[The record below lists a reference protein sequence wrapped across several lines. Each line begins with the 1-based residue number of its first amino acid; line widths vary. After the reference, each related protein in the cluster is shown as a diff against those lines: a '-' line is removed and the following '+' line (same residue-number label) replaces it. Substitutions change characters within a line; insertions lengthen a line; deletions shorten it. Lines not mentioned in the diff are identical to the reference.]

1 MAEQE
6 HDVAAFEAITPGDM
20 QTIEIEGQTILLVR
34 DNEIVHALGATCP
47 HAGGPLAQGVRCGDR
62 LVCPWHKATFSMRTG
77 AVLEPPAVD
86 PLLHHKARIA
96 NGRVLV
102 TLTAE
107 EQLRD
112 RPSNDARCFV
122 VIGAGAAGAVAA

>member
-47 HAGGPLAQGVRCGDR
+47 PFPQSTNRSGFFRHR
-62 LVCPWHKATFSMRTG
+62 WTFSGT
-77 AVLEPPAVD
+77 
-86 PLLHHKARIA
+86 
-96 NGRVLV
+96 
-102 TLTAE
+102 
-107 EQLRD
+107 
-112 RPSNDARCFV
+112 DACTHT
-122 VIGAGAAGAVAA
+122 